1 MSFDIITEDHTYC
14 FVHLSLHSFVC
25 LFLHSFLFFPS
36 SLLSTFVVIND
47 SDLIKDIPIKS
58 IPIVIGGKYKS
69 SNTLIKF
76 NTKKDGPFC
85 SLDIEKESEL
95 ANEIDMTYVL
105 PEIDKNDE
113 INHNIIVNKINLES
127 SDLTDEDSVENMNDK
142 IDFEKDSDRII
153 IAENCVKK
161 NPKMT
166 VEEKEIQILRGY
178 NNDIL
183 KYNELLVQN
192 NIISGLNFPK
202 KESVNFRDKLLRN
215 GTECS
220 FLLKIA
226 EIGRTKVN
234 FLESRIRNL
243 EETKKKE
250 CEDEERGKREMERER
265 ERVRETEIR
274 HQISELD
281 TVKKTRKGN
290 SRCSDVSVMSPE
302 KSCKVNC
309 SVQ

>member
-1 MSFDIITEDHTYC
+1 M
-14 FVHLSLHSFVC
+14 
-25 LFLHSFLFFPS
+25 
-36 SLLSTFVVIND
+36 IND

-85 SLDIEKESEL
+85 SLDIDKELEL
-95 ANEIDMTYVL
+95 ANEINMTYVL
-105 PEIDKNDE
+105 PQIDRNDE
-113 INHNIIVNKINLES
+113 IIHNVIENKINLES

-142 IDFEKDSDRII
+142 IDFEKDSERII
-153 IAENCVKK
+153 IAENFFKK
-161 NPKMT
+161 KSKMT

-178 NNDIL
+178 NNDII
-183 KYNELLVQN
+183 KYNDLMVQH

-202 KESVNFRDKLLRN
+202 KESVNIRENLLRN
-215 GTECS
+215 GKECS
-220 FLLKIA
+220 FILKIA

-243 EETKKKE
+243 EETKKRE
-250 CEDEERGKREMERER
+250 CEEEERGKREREREK
-265 ERVRETEIR
+265 ERVRETEICNQR
-274 HQISELD
+274 SELD